1 MARKHSTRRTRC
13 NRIAPELAELRKI
26 STQLDSIELRL
37 DTMQS
42 EAVKGGA
49 IAGAAAGAVTGG
61 IVAAGLAMIKARLG
75 F

>member
-1 MARKHSTRRTRC
+1 MV
-13 NRIAPELAELRKI
+13 PELAELPKI
-26 STQLDSIELRL
+26 STQLDSIEQRL
-37 DTMQS
+37 DTMQNA
-42 EAVKGGA
+42 AVKSAA